1 MTGFFGMSFV
11 GFCRRDSYI
20 THRAF
25 CDALAEES
33 TRAITTN
40 PLLANPIAAGVA
52 MAGPSSSSHHHLIN
66 QQQQSQV
73 VFNPQQD
80 NPLQPFPLIKRE
92 QNLINLPP
100 WLDHHL
106 SSSASASASMFHQ
119 VHQQLMQ
126 QNNQNP
132 SMGLIMTSASGA
144 AQYHTQAPPQMS
156 ATALLQK
163 AAQMGATM
171 SNTKKDPQGHV
182 TDTNSS
188 APNTAGL
195 FGVNLS
201 SRDHHGLS
209 SFGNKAAPPPLPPP
223 PPPPQTTT
231 NLTTGGSSDQI
242 TGPTPSSS
250 TSMFHDMMINSLSSS
265 SSYDPHDDAFA
276 IGGTLKK
283 EAHLAAFH
291 QTLGGRDFRTT
302 TNGGGGGGGGNEGL
316 TRDFLGLRPLSQTDI
331 LTLAGLG
338 NCITTNPTS
347 HDHPQDHLHT
357 HKPWQG

>member
-1 MTGFFGMSFV
+1 
-11 GFCRRDSYI
+11 
-20 THRAF
+20 
-25 CDALAEES
+25 
-33 TRAITTN
+33 
-40 PLLANPIAAGVA
+40 
-52 MAGPSSSSHHHLIN
+52 MASPSSSSYHHLIN

-80 NPLQPFPLIKRE
+80 NPLHSLPLIKRE
-92 QNLINLPP
+92 QNLINLPS

-106 SSSASASASMFHQ
+106 SSAAAASASMFPQ
-119 VHQQLMQ
+119 DHQQLMQ

-132 SMGLIMTSASGA
+132 SMGLIMTSASGG
-144 AQYHTQAPPQMS
+144 AQYPTQAPPQMS

-171 SNTKKDPQGHV
+171 SNTKNDPHAHV

-201 SRDHHGLS
+201 TRDHHGLS
-209 SFGNKAAPPPLPPP
+209 SFGNKAAPPPLA
-223 PPPPQTTT
+223 PPPPQTQQTT
-231 NLTTGGSSDQI
+231 THLTTGGSSDQI

-250 TSMFHDMMINSLSSS
+250 SSMFHDMMINSLSSS
-265 SSYDPHDDAFA
+265 SSYDPHDNAFA
-276 IGGTLKK
+276 TGGTLKK
-283 EAHLAAFH
+283 EAPLAAFH

-302 TNGGGGGGGGNEGL
+302 TNGGGGGVGGGGNEGL
-316 TRDFLGLRPLSQTDI
+316 TRDFLGLRPLSQNDI